1 MSLESFISL
10 DQGEGGSEQALE
22 ALREKMR
29 AAAAQ
34 IAAIQK
40 EEGKQKKKEEDLLKI
55 LLKFI
60 KTSQKKELVLLISR
74 VLEQNIPA
82 NFILAIILLGNE
94 DIQKE
99 VGRYLM
105 LKPVDGEKQ
114 ANDENSAHEEKS
126 LVFFGEKD
134 SALPL
139 KVRIELD
146 NWLKDLLFQAGE
158 NPQKLLKTAYK
169 IEMIEKE
176 KENEWDD
183 PKYEEIKTPTL
194 SVIHLMAFVM
204 RDFLSQE
211 KIEEQHEKLYEF
223 AEFMFT
229 GILNKTEETFLNRKL
244 LQDTKRSGVS

>member
-40 EEGKQKKKEEDLLKI
+40 EEGKQKKKEDELLKI

-105 LKPVDGEKQ
+105 LKPGENGHADRSK
-114 ANDENSAHEEKS
+114 SAEAERS
-126 LVFFGEKD
+126 LVFFSEKD
-134 SALPL
+134 SSLPL
-139 KVRIELD
+139 KIKIELD
-146 NWLKDLLFQAGE
+146 SWLKDMLFQAGE
-158 NPQKLLKTAYK
+158 NPQKLLRTAYK
-169 IEMIEKE
+169 IEMVEKE

-183 PKYEEIKTPTL
+183 PKYEEIKTP
-194 SVIHLMAFVM
+194 SPAVIHLMTFVM
-204 RDFLSQE
+204 QDFLSQE

-223 AEFMFT
+223 AEFMYT
-229 GILNKTEETFLNRKL
+229 GILSKTEETFLNRKL
-244 LQDTKRSGVS
+244 LRNTER

>member
-94 DIQKE
+94 DIQRE

-105 LKPVDGEKQ
+105 LKPGEAVQETSQEKPSVD
-114 ANDENSAHEEKS
+114 EKS
-126 LVFFGEKD
+126 SHDEKLLVFFSEKD

-158 NPQKLLKTAYK
+158 NPQKLLRTAYK
-169 IEMIEKE
+169 IEMVEKE

-183 PKYEEIKTPTL
+183 PKYEEIKTPSL
-194 SVIHLMAFVM
+194 AVIHLMAFVM

-229 GILNKTEETFLNRKL
+229 GILNKTEEMVLNRKL
-244 LQDTKRSGVS
+244 LK